1 MRLDGRVRLIAI
13 SECNTSLA
21 EATEFMLDLEFA
33 ELSDPGR
40 ARGHNEDSVGH
51 VLPNSPAQ
59 VQSQGWL
66 FALADGVGGQEKGE
80 VASQLAI
87 ETVLDGFRKIPKGIM
102 HVSLLPKLV
111 QEANQAV
118 FDEGNMSSRKSDKE
132 YVDPGGAIIPN
143 CANMASTLVLC
154 ALRFDS
160 AVVSHVGDSRCYLFR
175 NGKLTSLTRD
185 HTMADEQ
192 VRLGILSKADAAEHA
207 NRHVLTRC
215 LGNEM
220 FVAADTIT
228 VNIVPGDVLML
239 SSDGLHGYVSDADI
253 QRILASSSEL
263 SQAAAAL
270 IAAAN
275 QAGGHDNV
283 SVQLIR
289 VRSVERMGLYRGR
302 PYRLL

>member
-1 MRLDGRVRLIAI
+1 
-13 SECNTSLA
+13 
-21 EATEFMLDLEFA
+21 MLELEFA
-33 ELSDPGR
+33 ELTHPGL
-40 ARGHNEDSVGH
+40 ARQHNEDFLGH

-80 VASQLAI
+80 VASRLAI
-87 ETVLDGFRKIPKGIM
+87 DAVVAGFRKIPKGVM
-102 HVSLLPKLV
+102 HVSLLPRLV
-111 QEANQAV
+111 QEANHAV
-118 FDEGNMSSRKSDKE
+118 FDEGNASAGRANAG
-132 YVDPGGAIIPN
+132 YVDPGGAILPN
-143 CANMASTLVLC
+143 GAHMASTLVLC

-175 NGKLTSLTRD
+175 SGNLTSLTHD
-185 HTMADEQ
+185 HSMVDEQ
-192 VRLGILSKADAAEHA
+192 VRLGIISKADAADHP
-207 NRHVLTRC
+207 NRHILTRS

-228 VNIVPGDVLML
+228 VNIIPGDVLL
-239 SSDGLHGYVSDADI
+239 LCSDGLHGYVPDPAI
-253 QRILASSSEL
+253 QRVLLTKPEL
-263 SQAAAAL
+263 DKAAAGL
-270 IAAAN
+270 IDAAN
-275 QAGGHDNV
+275 AAGGHDNV